1 MHLKGVQC
9 VFHYIPLHNSE
20 FGKNI
25 SRTSG
30 DLAVTEDIAAQL
42 VRLPI
47 WLGIDAAK
55 VSQSVKDTLK

>member
-30 DLAVTEDIAAQL
+30 DLDVTEDIAARL

-47 WLGIDAAK
+47 WLGIDSGK
-55 VSQSVKDTLK
+55 VSQSVNDILK

>member
-1 MHLKGVQC
+1 MWHRKVVIVG
-9 VFHYIPLHNSE
+9 FPPSE

-47 WLGIDAAK
+47 WLGIDSAK